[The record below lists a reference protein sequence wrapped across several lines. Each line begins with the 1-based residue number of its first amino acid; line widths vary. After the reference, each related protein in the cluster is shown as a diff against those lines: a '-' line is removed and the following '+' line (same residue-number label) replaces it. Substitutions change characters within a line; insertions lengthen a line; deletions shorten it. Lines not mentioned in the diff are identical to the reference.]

1 MVTKFVPYPANAGGR
16 IRSLA
21 ILRRLLDQGEVVL
34 CCFDDGS
41 SDAAELRRLGID
53 VRTVPWD
60 TSVPNV
66 VRGIAKAHSGS
77 AGRFWDRRLAAL
89 VRRACAEQP
98 ADLLQVEYSQLA
110 PYLDVGSARL
120 KVLDFHN
127 IESSLA
133 LSFARSSRELKA
145 WLAYPES
152 VLLRRLEKKGAE
164 RADLVLVVSEE
175 DRQRLPGRPREVLV
189 CPNGWDPGEV
199 LPASTEPVAAF
210 VALMGWKPN
219 SDAAVWLAREVWPL
233 VRASVPDAR
242 LLLVGREPGRVV
254 TDLAAPDIEVTGT
267 VPEIAPYLQQ
277 SMVAL
282 APLLSGG
289 GTRLKV
295 LEALNSGR
303 PLVSTSVGID
313 GLTDLIGKGV
323 FVGDSPADFAKE
335 IVDLFGDPERARKA
349 GLEGAEAAR
358 THYSWDGTLRSWSER
373 ISRLK

>member
-1 MVTKFVPYPANAGGR
+1 
-16 IRSLA
+16 
-21 ILRRLLDQGEVVL
+21 
-34 CCFDDGS
+34 
-41 SDAAELRRLGID
+41 
-53 VRTVPWD
+53 VPWD

-66 VRGIAKAHSGS
+66 VRGIAKAHTGS
-77 AGRFWDRRLAAL
+77 AGRFWDRRLADL
-89 VRRACAEQP
+89 ISQACAEQP
-98 ADLLQVEYSQLA
+98 VDLLQVEYSQLA
-110 PYLDVGSARL
+110 PYLDVGSARY

-152 VLLRRLEKKGAE
+152 VLLRRLERKGAE
-164 RADLVLVVSEE
+164 RADLVMVVSEQ
-175 DRQRLPGRPREVLV
+175 DRQRLPGNPREVLV
-189 CPNGWDPGEV
+189 CPNGWDPGEA
-199 LPASTEPVAAF
+199 LPASSEPVAAF

-233 VRASVPDAR
+233 VRSAVPEAR

-267 VPEIAPYLQQ
+267 VPEIAPYLQK

-295 LEALNSGR
+295 LEALDAGR

-323 FVGDSPADFAKE
+323 FVGDTPADFAKE
-335 IVDLFGDPERARKA
+335 IIELFDDPERARKA

-358 THYSWDGTLRSWSER
+358 SNYSWDGTLRSWSER
-373 ISRLK
+373 VARLK